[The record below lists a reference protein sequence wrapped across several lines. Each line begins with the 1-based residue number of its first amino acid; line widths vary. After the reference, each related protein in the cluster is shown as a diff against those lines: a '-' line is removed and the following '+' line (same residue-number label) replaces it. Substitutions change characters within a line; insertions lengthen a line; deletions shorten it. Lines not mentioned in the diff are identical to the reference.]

1 MILKFLSLL
10 GAIGMFLYGLS
21 LLRNGI
27 LKLTGEKLR
36 KILPWMQKNPLNSIL
51 SGIGITSISASS
63 STATVMVVSFVN
75 AGAITLAK
83 AILAIM
89 GANVGASLTTWVIAV
104 IGFCPGEPLFT
115 YPLIALGFLLL
126 MMKGQR
132 KKVSGEAIIGFALI
146 FLGLS
151 CLLSAFPIAADY
163 PQGSSAFAGVSSDGF
178 LSIILF
184 MAIGCALASLL
195 QSTCAVTVTM
205 VMLVTGWIG
214 FDMAAAMVLGENIGT
229 TLTANLA
236 ASGASVQAR
245 RAALIHTLFNVTG
258 AVLALI
264 FFRPLLNLSGDV
276 VTMFS
281 LPDPCTAAAGESAA
295 LAGVFGIAT
304 FHTFFNLF
312 NTCLLAWFTKPMEKL
327 VTGLVSGSGESGD
340 DDSLKLK
347 YISARH
353 FGTAAI
359 SISLA
364 YKEVAHFGQRM
375 HEGFQLIINAVN
387 ETDPDKFEECRSGLV
402 QLEELSD
409 KMEYRIADFL
419 GAVTTESIS
428 EDEAAQIKV
437 LYRIIGELES
447 LGDSGENISRIL
459 ERERIH
465 NRVLDKDSIDKIN
478 IMLGTVDKAYGVMAD
493 NLRLAAEGDVTDI
506 SNAYKAE
513 DVIND
518 TRDRLR
524 NDGIGRIEHHTGNY
538 QSLNYFLDIIAEL
551 EAMGDFMINISQ
563 ALVKKYPNEK

>member
-1 MILKFLSLL
+1 MVLKFLSLL
-10 GAIGMFLYGLS
+10 GAVGMFLYGLS

-27 LKLTGEKLR
+27 LKLTGEKLK

-63 STATVMVVSFVN
+63 STATVMVVGFVN

-104 IGFCPGEPLFT
+104 IGFCPEESLFT

-132 KKVSGEAIIGFALI
+132 KKVSGESIIGFALI

-151 CLLSAFPIAADY
+151 CILGSFPVASDY
-163 PQGSSAFAGVSSDGF
+163 PDSSSAFMRMSSDGF
-178 LSIILF
+178 LSILLF

-195 QSTCAVTVTM
+195 QSTCAVTITM

-229 TLTANLA
+229 TLMANLA

-264 FFRPLLNLSGDV
+264 FFKPLMNLSGDV

-281 LPDPCTAAAGESAA
+281 LPDPCSATVADGDMA

-312 NTCLLAWFTKPMEKL
+312 NTCLLAWFTKPMEKI
-327 VTGLVSGSGESGD
+327 VTGLVSDSGESGED
-340 DDSLKLK
+340 DDLKLK
-347 YISARH
+347 YISAGH

-364 YKEVAHFGQRM
+364 YKEVAHFGQLM
-375 HEGFQLIINAVN
+375 HEGFSLIVKAVS
-387 ETDPDKFEECRSGLV
+387 ESDPDKFEECRSGLV
-402 QLEELSD
+402 RLEELSD
-409 KMEYRIADFL
+409 KMEYKIADFL
-419 GAVTTESIS
+419 ETVTTESIS
-428 EDEAAQIKV
+428 EDEAARIKV

-478 IMLGTVDKAYGVMAD
+478 IMLGTVDKAYGVMVD
-493 NLRLAAEGDVTDI
+493 NLRQAAEGDVTDI

-524 NDGIGRIEHHTGNY
+524 NDGIGRIEHRTGNY

-563 ALVKKYPNEK
+563 ALVRKR